1 MSEAMK
7 AKRVRKSKAVVAAAE
22 PPVVDVSEP
31 AVVEEPVVVEKEPV
45 VVEKEV
51 AISKRKRAP
60 RKKPVEPV
68 VLSSDDSVDEEVV
81 KPVKE
86 KSTKS
91 NKWIECVKQYRA
103 EHPEVSYKDCLK
115 QAKVGYKP

>member
-31 AVVEEPVVVEKEPV
+31 AVVEEPVVEEKE
-45 VVEKEV
+45 
-51 AISKRKRAP
+51 ATISKRKRAP

-91 NKWIECVKQYRA
+91 NKWIECVKQYRV

>member
-7 AKRVRKSKAVVAAAE
+7 AKRVRKSKAVVAVAE
-22 PPVVDVSEP
+22 PPTVDVSEP
-31 AVVEEPVVVEKEPV
+31 AVVEEPVVVEKEA
-45 VVEKEV
+45 
-51 AISKRKRAP
+51 AISKKKRAP
-60 RKKPVEPV
+60 RKKVTEPV